1 MPLALGSQIVTVR
14 DDTALGEAE
23 EAAWGG
29 VGKNPIERDPRGLK
43 GCEVPLR
50 GVKQLETL

>member
-43 GCEVPLR
+43 GCEAPLR